1 MKTRKVNRRKRIRR
15 NKTIRGGVY
24 PILGDTPP
32 PDTLPRLFKYVSPN
46 KKNAPNSISRSISPE
61 SISRSISPNRYEDLK
76 HGDFLDKNDKYLNQI
91 LEFTNTTKGQFKKI
105 AYKKGTNKDVI
116 ENFFNDKLNA
126 YLKTQQFSEDQ
137 TNILKSYFETDD
149 FDAIMAQ
156 YVGEEEEQKEW
167 FSPRRHKKMI

>member
-15 NKTIRGGVY
+15 NKTIRGGVH

-32 PDTLPRLFKYVSPN
+32 LDTLPRLFKHASHN
-46 KKNAPNSISRSISPE
+46 KKNAPN

-76 HGDFLDKNDKYLNQI
+76 HSDFLDKNDKYLNQI
-91 LEFTNTTKGQFKKI
+91 LEFTNTTKGQFEKFASKK
-105 AYKKGTNKDVI
+105 KTNKDDI

-126 YLKTQQFSEDQ
+126 YLKTQQFNEDQ
-137 TNILKSYFETDD
+137 TNILKSYFDTDD

-167 FSPRRHKKMI
+167 FSPRRHKK